1 MTNKNAIDGFVPRR
15 PGGQVSSSAGD
26 QNRRPTIDAPT
37 GLRRRVEVPRREIK
51 PSVAQKGD
59 LGAARVDDISASLKS
74 IDDVDPKKTKRG
86 SKRRLKRDKKPKSK
100 KRRIIKWSIIALV
113 VIILGVVGWILYK
126 GLTATNNIFQG
137 SILDIVQNQ
146 PLKEDENGRSNVLLL
161 GTSEDDPGHEGAYLT
176 DSMMIVSI
184 DQSEKIVDMVSI
196 PRDLYVDYGMA
207 CPSGYQGKIN
217 AYFSCVNADFE
228 SEAAEEERLTK
239 SREFVGQI
247 FGLDI
252 QYAVHVNNTV
262 IKEAVNA
269 VGGID
274 VDIQG
279 SNGDPGILDRN
290 FDWRCNYECYYV
302 NWENGVHHLNG
313 EQALYLTMARG
324 SVPPT
329 YGLGNSNFDREAN
342 QQKVIVALQQK
353 AISTGT
359 LTDVGKVMGLIDTLG
374 KNLRTNFATK
384 EIRTLMQLGMDIP
397 SDQLKRLDLF
407 DQDNPLVTTDNVG
420 GASVVVPV
428 AGTFDYTQIQTFI
441 DEQFSANAI
450 TREGAQ
456 VTVLNASGVSGLA
469 QREADALEAEGFIVN
484 GVGDAPDGEYVD
496 VQVYQIG
503 EGFAATKA
511 KLEELLG
518 VTVSKETPPGEIAEG
533 TNFVVIFGKD
543 RSVDETA
550 EQTP

>member
-15 PGGQVSSSAGD
+15 PGGQLGSVAGV
-26 QNRRPTIDAPT
+26 QSERPTDLPT
-37 GLRRRVEVPRREIK
+37 GLRRPEVPRREMK
-51 PSVAQKGD
+51 PAVARQGD
-59 LGAARVDDISASLKS
+59 IGFARVDDISASLKS
-74 IDDVDPKKTKRG
+74 IDDQDAPKKSDKG
-86 SKRRLKRDKKPKSK
+86 KKRRLKKEKKPISRR
-100 KRRIIKWSIIALV
+100 RRIIKWSIIALV
-113 VIILGVVGWILYK
+113 VIILGVVGWVLYK

-184 DQSEKIVDMVSI
+184 DQNEKLVDMVSI

-207 CPSGYQGKIN
+207 CPSGYEGKIN

-239 SREFVGQI
+239 SRELVGEI
-247 FGLDI
+247 FDLDI

-302 NWENGVHHLNG
+302 NWDNGIQHLNG

-324 SVPPT
+324 SVAPT
-329 YGLGNSNFDREAN
+329 YGLGNSNFDREVN

-359 LTDVGKVMGLIDTLG
+359 FTDVGKVMGLIDALG
-374 KNLRTNFATK
+374 NNLRTNFATK
-384 EIRTLMQLGMDIP
+384 EIRTLMQLGMDVP
-397 SDQLKRLDLF
+397 SESIVRIDLF
-407 DQDNPLVTTDNVG
+407 DQENPMVKTGNVG

-428 AGTFDYTQIQTFI
+428 AGTFNYTQLQAFIQ
-441 DEQFSANAI
+441 EKLSSNPI

-456 VTVLNASGVSGLA
+456 VTVLNASGVTGLA
-469 QREADALEAEGFIVN
+469 QREADGLETEGFVVN
-484 GVGDAPDGEYVD
+484 GIGDASDGEYVD
-496 VQVYQIG
+496 VEIYQIG
-503 EGFAATKA
+503 EGYDKTRA
-511 KLEELLG
+511 KLEELFG
-518 VTVSKETPPGEIAEG
+518 VATKTETPPGEIAEG
-533 TNFVVIFGKD
+533 TNFVVIFGID
-543 RSVDETA
+543 RSATESAT
-550 EQTP
+550 EQP

>member
-15 PGGQVSSSAGD
+15 PGGQLSSQSG
-26 QNRRPTIDAPT
+26 NERPADIPT
-37 GLRRRVEVPRREIK
+37 GLKRHEVPRREIN
-51 PSVAQKGD
+51 PGQKQQSD
-59 LGAARVDDISASLKS
+59 LGLARTADISASLKS
-74 IDDVDPKKTKRG
+74 IDDTDEPKKKGKGRG
-86 SKRRLKRDKKPKSK
+86 RRLKRDKKPKSR

-113 VIILGVVGWILYK
+113 AIILGVVGWILYK

-184 DQSEKIVDMVSI
+184 DQSEKVVDMVSI
-196 PRDLYVDYGMA
+196 PRDLYVEYGMA
-207 CPSGYQGKIN
+207 CPSGYEGKIN
-217 AYFSCVNADFE
+217 AYFSCINEDFE
-228 SEAAEEERLTK
+228 SKEAEEERLTK
-239 SREFVGQI
+239 SREFIGEI

-262 IKEAVNA
+262 IKEAVDA

-324 SVPPT
+324 SVAPT

-342 QQKVIVALQQK
+342 QQKVILALQQK

-359 LTDVGKVMGLIDTLG
+359 LTDVGKVMGLIDALG
-374 KNLRTNFATK
+374 HNLRTNFATK

-397 SDQLKRLDLF
+397 SGDIKRIDLF
-407 DQDNPLVTTDNVG
+407 DDENPMVTTGNVG
-420 GASVVVPV
+420 GASVVLPV
-428 AGTFDYTQIQTFI
+428 AGQFNYTQLQTFI
-441 DEQFSANAI
+441 HEKFSATPV

-456 VTVLNASGVSGLA
+456 VSVLNASGVSGLA
-469 QREADALEAEGFIVN
+469 QREADALQAEGFVIN
-484 GVGDAPDGEYVD
+484 TVGDAPEGEYVD
-496 VQVYQIG
+496 VEVYQIG
-503 EGFAATKA
+503 DGYDKTRK

-518 VTVSKETPPGEIAEG
+518 VTVSKETPPGEITEG

-543 RSVDETA
+543 RSVDDETTN
-550 EQTP
+550 QTP

>member
-1 MTNKNAIDGFVPRR
+1 MTGKHSIDGFVPRR
-15 PGGQVSSSAGD
+15 PGGQLGAQSAEASQEKPAD
-26 QNRRPTIDAPT
+26 LPT
-37 GLRRRVEVPRREIK
+37 GLKRQEVSRREMNPGKSQRSDI
-51 PSVAQKGD
+51 
-59 LGAARVDDISASLKS
+59 GAVRTNDISASLKS
-74 IDDVDPKKTKRG
+74 IDAADDAPATKRG
-86 SKRRLKRDKKPKSK
+86 KKRRLKREKKPKSK
-100 KRRIIKWSIIALV
+100 KRRIIKWSIIGLIAV
-113 VIILGVVGWILYK
+113 ILGIVGWILYK

-184 DQSEKIVDMVSI
+184 DQNEKMVDMVSI
-196 PRDLYVDYGMA
+196 PRDLHVEYGMA
-207 CPSGYQGKIN
+207 CPSGYEGKIN
-217 AYFSCVNADFE
+217 AYFSCVNGDFE
-228 SEAAEEERLTK
+228 SEDAEEERLTK
-239 SREFVGQI
+239 SREFIGGI

-302 NWENGVHHLNG
+302 NWDNGVHHLNG

-342 QQKVIVALQQK
+342 QQKVILALQQK

-359 LTDVGKVMGLIDTLG
+359 LTDVGKVMGLIETLG

-384 EIRTLMQLGMDIP
+384 EIRTLMQLGVDIP
-397 SDQLKRLDLF
+397 SDSIKRIDLF
-407 DQDNPLVTTDNVG
+407 DEANPMVTTDNIG

-428 AGTFDYTQIQTFI
+428 AGVFNYTQLQTFI
-441 DEQFSANAI
+441 HEKFSANPI

-456 VTVLNASGVSGLA
+456 VTVLNASGVTGLA
-469 QREADALEAEGFIVN
+469 QREADELETEGFIVSSI
-484 GVGDAPDGEYVD
+484 GDAPEGEYVD
-496 VQVYQIG
+496 VEIYQIG
-503 EGFAATKA
+503 DGYDATRA
-511 KLEELLG
+511 KLEELFG
-518 VTVSKETPPGEIAEG
+518 VTTRTTTPPGEIAEG
-533 TNFVVIFGKD
+533 TNFVVVFGKD
-543 RSVDETA
+543 TSVDES
-550 EQTP
+550 TPTP

>member
-1 MTNKNAIDGFVPRR
+1 MTSKNAIDGFVPRR
-15 PGGQVSSSAGD
+15 PGGQLGSSAGNQGEKPAD
-26 QNRRPTIDAPT
+26 LPT
-37 GLRRRVEVPRREIK
+37 GLKRPEVPRREMK
-51 PSVAQKGD
+51 PSAARRGD
-59 LGAARVDDISASLKS
+59 LGTARVDDISASLKS
-74 IDDVDPKKTKRG
+74 IDDTDESKKAGKG
-86 SKRRLKRDKKPKSK
+86 KKRRLKKEKKPISR

-113 VIILGVVGWILYK
+113 IIILGIAGWILYR

-184 DQSEKIVDMVSI
+184 DQTEKVVDMISI
-196 PRDLYVDYGMA
+196 PRDLYVEYGLA
-207 CPSGYQGKIN
+207 CPSGYEGKIN
-217 AYFSCVNADFE
+217 AYFSCVNSDFE
-228 SEAAEEERLTK
+228 SDAAEEERLTK
-239 SREFVGQI
+239 SREFVGEI

-262 IKEAVNA
+262 IKEAVDA

-279 SNGDPGILDRN
+279 SNGDPGVLDRN

-302 NWENGVHHLNG
+302 NWDNGVHHLNG

-329 YGLGNSNFDREAN
+329 YGLGNSNFDREVN
-342 QQKVIVALQQK
+342 QQKVIIALQQK

-359 LTDVGKVMGLIDTLG
+359 LTDVGKVMGLIDALG

-384 EIRTLMQLGMDIP
+384 EIRTLMQLGIDIP
-397 SDQLKRLDLF
+397 SESIVRIDLF
-407 DQDNPLVTTDNVG
+407 DKENPMVETSNVG

-428 AGTFDYTQIQTFI
+428 AGTFNYTQLQTFI
-441 DEQFSANAI
+441 HEKLSANPI

-456 VTVLNASGVSGLA
+456 VTVLNASGVTGLA
-469 QREADALEAEGFIVN
+469 QREADALESEGFVVN
-484 GVGDAPDGEYVD
+484 AIGDAPDGEYVD
-496 VQVYQIG
+496 VEIYQIG
-503 EGFAATKA
+503 EGYDKTRA
-511 KLEELLG
+511 KLEELFG
-518 VTVSKETPPGEIAEG
+518 VTTRKETPPGEIAEG
-533 TNFVVIFGKD
+533 TNFVVIFGID
-543 RSVDETA
+543 RSATEDTT
-550 EQTP
+550 QSP

>member
-1 MTNKNAIDGFVPRR
+1 MTNKHSIDGFVPRR
-15 PGGQVSSSAGD
+15 PGGQLGAQSGD
-26 QNRRPTIDAPT
+26 LQEKPADIPT
-37 GLRRRVEVPRREIK
+37 GLRRPEVPRRTIQPGRKQE
-51 PSVAQKGD
+51 SD
-59 LGAARVDDISASLKS
+59 LGTVRGADISASLKD
-74 IDDVDPKKTKRG
+74 IALDDKTEKKK
-86 SKRRLKRDKKPKSK
+86 SKKRLKRDKKPKSK
-100 KRRIIKWSIIALV
+100 KRRIIKWSIIAVV
-113 VIILGVVGWILYK
+113 VIILGVAGWILYK

-184 DQSEKIVDMVSI
+184 DQSDKVVDMVSI
-196 PRDLYVDYGMA
+196 PRDLYVEYGMA
-207 CPSGYQGKIN
+207 CPSGYEGKIN
-217 AYFSCVNADFE
+217 AYFSCINPDFE

-239 SREFVGQI
+239 SREFIGEI

-279 SNGDPGILDRN
+279 SNGDPGVLDRN

-324 SVPPT
+324 SVAPT
-329 YGLGNSNFDREAN
+329 YGLGNSNFDREKN
-342 QQKVIVALQQK
+342 QQKVILALQQK

-359 LTDVGKVMGLIDTLG
+359 LTDVGKVMGLIDALG
-374 KNLRTNFATK
+374 NNLRTNFATK
-384 EIRTLMQLGMDIP
+384 EIRTLMQLGIDVQPENI
-397 SDQLKRLDLF
+397 KTIDLF
-407 DQDNPLVTTDNVG
+407 DQENPMVTTDNVG

-428 AGTFDYTQIQTFI
+428 AGLFNYTQLQTFI
-441 DEQFSANAI
+441 HEKLSANPI
-450 TREGAQ
+450 TREGAN
-456 VTVLNASGVSGLA
+456 VTVLNASGVTGLA
-469 QREADALEAEGFIVN
+469 QREAEALESEGFVIN
-484 GVGDAPDGEYVD
+484 SVGDAPEGEYVD
-496 VQVYQIG
+496 VEIYQIG
-503 EGFAATKA
+503 EGFSATRQ

-518 VTVSKETPPGEIAEG
+518 VSAQTTTPPGEIPEG

-543 RSVDETA
+543 RSADEAAT
-550 EQTP
+550 TP

>member
-1 MTNKNAIDGFVPRR
+1 MTGKHSIDGFVPRR
-15 PGGQVSSSAGD
+15 PGGQLGAQSTEASQEKPAD
-26 QNRRPTIDAPT
+26 LPT
-37 GLRRRVEVPRREIK
+37 GLKRQEVSRREMNPGKSQRSDI
-51 PSVAQKGD
+51 
-59 LGAARVDDISASLKS
+59 GAVRTNDISASLKS
-74 IDDVDPKKTKRG
+74 IDAADDAPAAKRG
-86 SKRRLKRDKKPKSK
+86 KKRRLKREKKPKSK
-100 KRRIIKWSIIALV
+100 KRRIIKWSIIGLV
-113 VIILGVVGWILYK
+113 VIILGIVGWILYK

-184 DQSEKIVDMVSI
+184 DQNEKMVDMVSI
-196 PRDLYVDYGMA
+196 PRDLHVEYGMA
-207 CPSGYQGKIN
+207 CPSGYEGKIN
-217 AYFSCVNADFE
+217 AYFSCVNGDFE
-228 SEAAEEERLTK
+228 SEDAEEERLAK
-239 SREFVGQI
+239 SREFIGGI

-302 NWENGVHHLNG
+302 NWDNGVHHLNG

-342 QQKVIVALQQK
+342 QQKVILALQQK

-359 LTDVGKVMGLIDTLG
+359 LTDVGKVMGLVETLG

-384 EIRTLMQLGMDIP
+384 EIRTLMQLGIDIP
-397 SDQLKRLDLF
+397 SDSIKRIDLF
-407 DQDNPLVTTDNVG
+407 DEANPMVTTDNIG

-428 AGTFDYTQIQTFI
+428 AGVFNYTQLQTFI
-441 DEQFSANAI
+441 HEQFSANPI

-456 VTVLNASGVSGLA
+456 VTVLNASGVTGLA
-469 QREADALEAEGFIVN
+469 QREADELETEGFIVN
-484 GVGDAPDGEYVD
+484 GVGDAPEGEYVD
-496 VQVYQIG
+496 VEIYQIG
-503 EGFAATKA
+503 DGYDATRA
-511 KLEELLG
+511 KLEELFG
-518 VTVSKETPPGEIAEG
+518 VTTRTTTPPGEIAEG
-533 TNFVVIFGKD
+533 TNFVVVFGKD
-543 RSVDETA
+543 TSVDES
-550 EQTP
+550 TPTP

>member
-1 MTNKNAIDGFVPRR
+1 MTGKHSIDGFVPRR
-15 PGGQVSSSAGD
+15 PGGQLGAQSAEASQEKPAD
-26 QNRRPTIDAPT
+26 LPT
-37 GLRRRVEVPRREIK
+37 GLKRQEVSRREMNPGKSQRSDI
-51 PSVAQKGD
+51 
-59 LGAARVDDISASLKS
+59 GAVRTNDISASLKS
-74 IDDVDPKKTKRG
+74 IDAADDAPATKRG
-86 SKRRLKRDKKPKSK
+86 KKRRLKREKKPKSK
-100 KRRIIKWSIIALV
+100 KRRIIKWSIIGLIAV
-113 VIILGVVGWILYK
+113 ILGIVGWILYK

-184 DQSEKIVDMVSI
+184 DQNEKMVDMVSI
-196 PRDLYVDYGMA
+196 PRDLHVEYGMA
-207 CPSGYQGKIN
+207 CPSGYEGKIN
-217 AYFSCVNADFE
+217 AYFSCVNGDFE
-228 SEAAEEERLTK
+228 SEDAEEERLTK
-239 SREFVGQI
+239 SREFIGEI

-302 NWENGVHHLNG
+302 NWDNGVHHLNG

-342 QQKVIVALQQK
+342 QQKVILALQQK

-359 LTDVGKVMGLIDTLG
+359 LTDVGKVMGLIETLG

-384 EIRTLMQLGMDIP
+384 EIRTLMQLGVDIP
-397 SDQLKRLDLF
+397 SDSIKRIDLF
-407 DQDNPLVTTDNVG
+407 DEANPMVTTDNIG

-428 AGTFDYTQIQTFI
+428 AGVFNYTQLQTFI
-441 DEQFSANAI
+441 HEKFSANPI

-456 VTVLNASGVSGLA
+456 VTVLNASGVTGLA
-469 QREADALEAEGFIVN
+469 QREADELETEGFIVSSI
-484 GVGDAPDGEYVD
+484 GDAPEGEYVD
-496 VQVYQIG
+496 VEIYQIG
-503 EGFAATKA
+503 DGYDATRA
-511 KLEELLG
+511 KLEELFG
-518 VTVSKETPPGEIAEG
+518 VTTRTTTPPGEIAEG
-533 TNFVVIFGKD
+533 TNFVVVFGKD
-543 RSVDETA
+543 TSVDES
-550 EQTP
+550 TPTP